1 MPVIPPLCG
10 RALRGLVL
18 FMFITAILISGTTIT
33 ANAKTDA
40 YQEITSRIL
49 NLFPAFAG
57 KVQDVQGSTVVIQG
71 TPDFQVSPGAYLMIK
86 KETVKGSTPP
96 PMGLRQAV
104 LVSVTGVSG
113 QEIRAERIGK
123 QEIKKGDPVTGWP
136 RPLPVALVPMSRE
149 ALGVLMEYSPAKG
162 DLAPVRTEDV
172 LTAMIEN
179 HYADFS
185 ALGQMDLSVLGP
197 ALKTP
202 LILQVKVLSGFGENI
217 LQMVPYAV
225 ESGAGLDTF
234 SVLLSSRSTSMAEA
248 RPASKTTLPL
258 PAAIPAENMDATPP
272 QTGIDILA
280 HGRPETEEA
289 AAPLALPMAVAGSAV
304 QPAMPKLPPLTGFD
318 QPTRWVRILESDE
331 RIMSMAGGSFTD
343 PAKRELAIGVPGKIQ
358 IYTPRQ
364 GTLKAGQRLEDPD
377 LTTLFWLE
385 TSDLN
390 GDGSDEIIVNTDQ
403 GVLVITQ
410 QQGAL
415 RIVHRKTGILIR
427 KINHQLIAQTMEG
440 LESGESS
447 IHSVLWNGQDWIM
460 EEPLANSESGNLFA
474 LVSVSEENA
483 ISLTPDHKL
492 AVGQQTLSEEE
503 FGQSNTPSLMDLPY
517 PLFLRSF
524 STPDGTFLLRN
535 RSVGWVPLV
544 KEKYT
549 NGGTLVLRPRGNEP
563 SLLSPQFRGYLAD
576 LCVYDLDGNGTAEIL
591 LSQVD
596 SSLFGGGAYILQY
609 K

>member
-57 KVQDVQGSTVVIQG
+57 KVQDVQGSTVMIQAA
-71 TPDFQVSPGAYLMIK
+71 PDFQVSPGAFLMIK
-86 KETVKGSTPP
+86 KETVKGAA
-96 PMGLRQAV
+96 QAA
-104 LVSVTGVSG
+104 LVRVTGVSG

-149 ALGVLMEYSPAKG
+149 ALGVLLEYAPPKG
-162 DLAPVRTEDV
+162 DIAPVRTEDV

-185 ALGQMDLSVLGP
+185 DAEKMDLSVLGP

-217 LQMVPYAV
+217 LQMAPYAV

-248 RPASKTTLPL
+248 RPASKTALPL
-258 PAAIPAENMDATPP
+258 PAAVPAETTAAAPP
-272 QTGIDILA
+272 QQGVDILSA
-280 HGRPETEEA
+280 DRPETEEA
-289 AAPLALPMAVAGSAV
+289 AAPLALSVAASGGAV

-331 RIMSMAGGSFTD
+331 RIMSMAGGSFTNPD
-343 PAKRELAIGVPGKIQ
+343 KRELAIGVPGKIQ

-377 LTTLFWLE
+377 LTMLFWLE

-390 GDGSDEIIVNTDQ
+390 GDGVDEIIVNTDE

-410 QQGAL
+410 QQGTL

-447 IHSVLWNGQDWIM
+447 INSVLWNGQDWIM
-460 EEPLANSESGNLFA
+460 GEPFANAESGNLFA

-483 ISLTPDHKL
+483 VSLTPDHKL
-492 AVGQQTLSEEE
+492 AVDQETFSEEE
-503 FGQSNTPSLMDLPY
+503 FGQSNTPAILDLNL
-517 PLFLRSF
+517 PLFVRSF
-524 STPDGTFLLRN
+524 STPDRTFLLMN
-535 RSVGWVPLV
+535 RSVGWGPLI

-549 NGGTLVLRPRGNEP
+549 NGGTLVLRPMGNEP

-576 LCVYDLDGNGTAEIL
+576 LCVYDLDEDGTAEIL